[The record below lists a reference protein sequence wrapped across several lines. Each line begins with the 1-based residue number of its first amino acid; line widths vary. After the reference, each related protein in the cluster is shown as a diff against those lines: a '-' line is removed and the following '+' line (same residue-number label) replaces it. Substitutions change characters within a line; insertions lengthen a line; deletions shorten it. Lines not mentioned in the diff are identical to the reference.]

1 MGAEKRE
8 HEIHI
13 IKRGCMSV
21 SGVEEVVSFDENSVT
36 LISLEGELVIEGEGI
51 KIGALDTDRGVVT
64 LSGRIDGFFYVSEER
79 NEKRGFFSRF
89 SKLIFPF

>member
-1 MGAEKRE
+1 MAIDKRE

-13 IKRGCMSV
+13 IKRVFMSV
-21 SGVEEVVSFDENSVT
+21 SGVEEVVSFDESSVT
-36 LISLEGELVIEGEGI
+36 LISVEGELVVEGEGI

-64 LSGRIDGFFYVSEER
+64 LSGKIDGFFYVSDEK

-89 SKLIFPF
+89 SR

>member
-1 MGAEKRE
+1 MAVDKRE

-13 IKRGCMSV
+13 TKRGFMSV
-21 SGVEEVVSFDENSVT
+21 SGVEEVVSFDESSVT
-36 LISLEGELVIEGEGI
+36 LISVEGELVVEGEGI

-64 LSGRIDGFFYVSEER
+64 LSGRIDGFFYVSEEK

-89 SKLIFPF
+89 SR

>member
-1 MGAEKRE
+1 MAGDKRE

-13 IKRGCMSV
+13 IKRGFMSV

-89 SKLIFPF
+89 SK